1 MADISIVKTA
11 QQGVKNDGS
20 EISTHQGEV
29 DANVFINPAIER
41 SYVRKMDL
49 ILLPLLSIMYFCR
62 FMTGGN
68 IGNAKTDGLDKD
80 LGLHGEQ
87 YSLMMTLTN
96 VPFAVLEPF
105 VTVLVKRAGGDYV
118 IPFLIFTSGIIS
130 LCQTAVKNYAGI
142 MACRLLLACV
152 QSGFFSG
159 VVFYMTLFYKR
170 NEMAFRIAVFYASA
184 TIASAFTGLISYSV
198 FGLESKL
205 AGWKILFLI
214 EGAINLLFGAV
225 GAFIIPRNPTR
236 CWWLT
241 PEEKSVAR
249 MRLMHDSTKEV
260 DSKFELRPAM
270 DALMERKMWPFMVLC
285 IAYGV
290 ATTSTGT
297 FLPQIVA
304 RLGYT
309 TVKTNLFLVAPNLTG
324 CVVTLVVAWLSD
336 YFQERGAFLCL
347 GLSLTM
353 IGYIMTGALDP
364 LTQTGACYAGA
375 FFLSSGTYIP
385 SCLVHSWHN
394 NIKVDENSRA
404 LITGVMVAF
413 SSIGGIIS
421 AQLFRDEWAPL
432 YLQALGGTAGFQG
445 LAIIISAGLGV
456 FFRIQNSKR
465 DKALGQKLRAQD
477 TPQSELVNGERDPRF
492 RYWT

>member
-1 MADISIVKTA
+1 MADTGIAKIAVPYVKS
-11 QQGVKNDGS
+11 DGT
-20 EISTHQGEV
+20 ETSTHQGEI
-29 DANVFINPAIER
+29 DENHSIDPAIVR

-87 YSLMMTLTN
+87 YSIMLTLVN

-105 VTVLVKRAGGDYV
+105 VTVLVKRIGGNYV
-118 IPFLIFTSGIIS
+118 IPFLILTSGIIS
-130 LCQTAVKNYAGI
+130 LCQTAVQNYAG
-142 MACRLLLACV
+142 MRAVGLLH
-152 QSGFFSG
+152 
-159 VVFYMTLFYKR
+159 VVFYMTLFYNR
-170 NEMAFRIAVFYASA
+170 NEMAFRLAVFYASA
-184 TIASAFTGLISYSV
+184 TIAGAFTGLISYRV

-205 AGWKILFLI
+205 AGWQILFLI
-214 EGAINLLFGAV
+214 EGAINFVFGVV
-225 GAFIIPRNPTR
+225 GTFIIPRTPMT

-241 PEEKSVAR
+241 PEERAIAR
-249 MRLMHDSTKEV
+249 LRLMRDSTKEV
-260 DSKFELRPAM
+260 DAKFELRPGM
-270 DALMERKMWPFMVLC
+270 NALLEPKMWPFMVLC

-304 RLGYT
+304 RL
-309 TVKTNLFLVAPNLTG
+309 TNLFLVAPNLTG
-324 CVVTLVVAWLSD
+324 CVIKLVVAWLSD
-336 YFQERGAFLCL
+336 YYQERGAFLCL

-353 IGYIMTGALDP
+353 IGYIMTGVLDP
-364 LTQTGACYAGA
+364 LKQTGACYAGA
-375 FFLSSGTYIP
+375 FFLSSGTYLP

-394 NIKVDENSRA
+394 NIKVDENARA

-413 SSIGGIIS
+413 SSVGGIIS
-421 AQLFRDEWAPL
+421 AQLFRDEWAPQ

-445 LAIIISAGLGV
+445 LAIIISAGLGIY
-456 FFRIQNSKR
+456 FRLQNAKR
-465 DKALGQKLRAQD
+465 DKGQGQKLRAED
-477 TPQSELVNGERDPRF
+477 TPQSDLVGGERDPRF

>member
-1 MADISIVKTA
+1 MKS
-11 QQGVKNDGS
+11 DGT
-20 EISTHQGEV
+20 EASTHLGEI
-29 DANVFINPAIER
+29 DEHASIDPAVER

-68 IGNAKTDGLDKD
+68 IGNAKTGGLDQD

-87 YSLMMTLTN
+87 YSLMITLTN

-105 VTVLVKRAGGDYV
+105 VTVLVKRIGGNYV
-118 IPFLIFTSGIIS
+118 IPFLILTSGIIS
-130 LCQTAVKNYAGI
+130 LCQTAVKDYAGI
-142 MACRLLLACV
+142 MTCRLLLACV

-170 NEMAFRIAVFYASA
+170 NEMGFRLAVFYASA
-184 TIASAFTGLISYSV
+184 TIAGAFTGLISYSV

-205 AGWKILFLI
+205 AGWQILFLI
-214 EGAINLLFGAV
+214 EGAINFVFGV
-225 GAFIIPRNPTR
+225 IGTFIIPRTPMT

-241 PEEKSVAR
+241 PEERAVAR
-249 MRLMHDSTKEV
+249 LRLMRDSTKVV
-260 DSKFELRPAM
+260 DAKFELGPAM
-270 DALMERKMWPFMVLC
+270 KALLEPKMWPFMVLC

-304 RLGYT
+304 RLGNS
-309 TVKTNLFLVAPNLTG
+309 TVNTNLLLVAPNLTG

-336 YFQERGAFLCL
+336 YYQERGAFLCL
-347 GLSLTM
+347 ALSLTM

-364 LTQTGACYAGA
+364 LTQTGASYAGA
-375 FFLSSGTYIP
+375 FFLSSGTYLP
-385 SCLVHSWHN
+385 SCLIHSWHN

-413 SSIGGIIS
+413 SSVGGIVS
-421 AQLFRDEWAPL
+421 AQLFREEWAPL
-432 YLQALGGTAGFQG
+432 YLQAMGGTAGFQG
-445 LAIIISAGLGV
+445 LAIMISAGLGIY
-456 FFRIQNSKR
+456 FRRQNAKR
-465 DKALGQKLRAQD
+465 DKAYGQKLRAQD
-477 TPQSELVNGERDPRF
+477 TPQSDLVDGERDPRF